1 MTLGVNNL
9 VENTKVTLLEQG
21 LAIVS
26 LDALAMMIPNGIGVI
41 VPMGFGTTHNYSF
54 MKLLDRSQALLVN
67 LKVYFCSYAMNFNLK
82 PKFQN

>member
-1 MTLGVNNL
+1 MLILRFAMDQSLGVYHGNMMIINMTLGVNNL

-41 VPMGFGTTHNYSF
+41 VALGLGTTHN
-54 MKLLDRSQALLVN
+54 
-67 LKVYFCSYAMNFNLK
+67 
-82 PKFQN
+82 